1 MPSPPHPATPPPT
14 PPPPMPPPPS
24 PPHRRRHRRSRHTLP
39 TPSCPNHAHMP
50 SLLVTAGTFAGLK
63 LIEGCTW
70 RSSARSAVSWPSRAV
85 ATSVSRL
92 LDLNCSSATKALLS
106 DGTCREGLRG
116 TQMASQMASQ
126 RAFSDGILRWHLRW
140 HSQMELSDG
149 SLTCSSASRSI
160 AFCIAIRVTSL
171 LIEAPVSG
179 AAPGDLLEPVVGD
192 QLLRT
197 ACEIRDPSSSAPA
210 PCCERS
216 MNSVARLATPPL
228 S

>member
-1 MPSPPHPATPPPT
+1 
-14 PPPPMPPPPS
+14 
-24 PPHRRRHRRSRHTLP
+24 
-39 TPSCPNHAHMP
+39 
-50 SLLVTAGTFAGLK
+50 
-63 LIEGCTW
+63 
-70 RSSARSAVSWPSRAV
+70 
-85 ATSVSRL
+85 
-92 LDLNCSSATKALLS
+92 
-106 DGTCREGLRG
+106 
-116 TQMASQMASQ
+116 MAFSQMAL
-126 RAFSDGILRWHLRW
+126 SDGILRWHSQMALSDGNVRW
-140 HSQMELSDG
+140 HPQMELSDG

-216 MNSVARLATPPL
+216 MNSVARLWECPSPSETPL
-228 S
+228 TLRA